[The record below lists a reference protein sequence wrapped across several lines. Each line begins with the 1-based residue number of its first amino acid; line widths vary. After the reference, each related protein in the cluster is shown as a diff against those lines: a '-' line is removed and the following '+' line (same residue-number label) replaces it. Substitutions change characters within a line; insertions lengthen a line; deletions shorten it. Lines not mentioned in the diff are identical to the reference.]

1 MIRDDQESHREGA
14 AERGLGYR
22 MVLTLASWPKEL
34 PAGHL
39 MLINQEWINRN
50 VGRLYVHHPL
60 KVYLLDSHG
69 EEKFSALD
77 WDIDVTRWVK
87 GESYPRTSVIEV
99 TAEAD
104 ARRL

>member
-1 MIRDDQESHREGA
+1 MIRDDQAVIEKGLRSG
-14 AERGLGYR
+14 GLGYG
-22 MVLTLASWPKEL
+22 MVLTSASWPKEL

-77 WDIDVTRWVK
+77 WDIDVYGDQ
-87 GESYPRTSVIEV
+87 GERRELSKNERDSSY
-99 TAEAD
+99 
-104 ARRL
+104 RRS